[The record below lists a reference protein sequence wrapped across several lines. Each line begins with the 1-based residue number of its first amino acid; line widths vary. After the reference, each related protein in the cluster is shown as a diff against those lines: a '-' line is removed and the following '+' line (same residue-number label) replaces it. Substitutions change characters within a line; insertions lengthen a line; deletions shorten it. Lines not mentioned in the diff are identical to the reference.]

1 MLKFIV
7 ILSSVDWI
15 TKEEGVSSYY
25 TSLLLEMAESAMILE
40 KKKQA
45 KAAAEQQICQM
56 FRQFRKQVEWLLTF
70 YLFIWPLQAG
80 MATFSLRLV
89 SYLAGSQCEVRL
101 YSEATWHK
109 SMLIGRNL
117 WKLDEPIISTS

>member
-45 KAAAEQQICQM
+45 KAAALNNKHVRCLDS
-56 FRQFRKQVEWLLTF
+56 FVSKWSGPRL
-70 YLFIWPLQAG
+70 LFIH
-80 MATFSLRLV
+80 
-89 SYLAGSQCEVRL
+89 LAL
-101 YSEATWHK
+101 
-109 SMLIGRNL
+109 
-117 WKLDEPIISTS
+117 TSWYGDF

>member
-56 FRQFRKQVEWLLTF
+56 FRQFRKQVEWRLAF
-70 YLFIWPLQAG
+70 YLFIWL
-80 MATFSLRLV
+80 
-89 SYLAGSQCEVRL
+89 
-101 YSEATWHK
+101 
-109 SMLIGRNL
+109 
-117 WKLDEPIISTS
+117 